1 MKKYSISV
9 FLIVFVNVLSFAQN
23 STTSYFVDK
32 LSVLASDSR
41 IEIRGKDTVLVSE
54 YKNPNVRFQSQND
67 FKKFYKGTPFFNNGW
82 FKGSITT
89 EAGGVSKG
97 FMAYN
102 VLTNSLFFSI
112 GEDKDA
118 VEIRPKEF
126 TLNGNTFKKF
136 RNQYVAAGELYY
148 QKLVEGE
155 TELFRNF
162 KCKYTPA
169 VVGEK
174 TGYEQ
179 TGDGYEG
186 YFEKETAYYIN
197 YHNKMQRV
205 GKKFKIFDENEEKA
219 KEFAEKNNL
228 SLQNPTDLIKIVKH
242 INGLDTNL

>member
-1 MKKYSISV
+1 MKKYSITA
-9 FLIVFVNVLSFAQN
+9 FLILFLNVLAMGQN

-32 LSVLASDSR
+32 LSVLASDSK
-41 IEIRGKDTVLVSE
+41 IEIRGKDTMLVSE

-82 FKGSITT
+82 FRGSITT
-89 EAGGVSKG
+89 ETGGVSKG
-97 FMAYN
+97 YMAYN

-112 GEDKDA
+112 GENKEA

-148 QKLVEGE
+148 QQIVGGE

-162 KCKYTPA
+162 KCKYTPS

-186 YFEKETAYYIN
+186 YFEKETTYYIN

-205 GKKFKIFDENEEKA
+205 GKKFKIFDENEDKA
-219 KEFAEKNNL
+219 KAFAEKYDL
-228 SLQNPTDLIKIVKH
+228 SLQNPSDLIKIVKH
-242 INGLDTNL
+242 INGLDSNL

>member
-1 MKKYSISV
+1 M
-9 FLIVFVNVLSFAQN
+9 
-23 STTSYFVDK
+23 
-32 LSVLASDSR
+32 
-41 IEIRGKDTVLVSE
+41 
-54 YKNPNVRFQSQND
+54 
-67 FKKFYKGTPFFNNGW
+67 
-82 FKGSITT
+82 
-89 EAGGVSKG
+89 
-97 FMAYN
+97 
-102 VLTNSLFFSI
+102 
-112 GEDKDA
+112 
-118 VEIRPKEF
+118 
-126 TLNGNTFKKF
+126 NGNTFKKF